1 MEANG
6 LNLAVWDWPGEDP
19 PLLLAHATGF
29 HGRCWDQVVRW
40 FPKRRCLALEAR
52 GHGRSAKPDPPYHW
66 KPFGADVVRV
76 AAQLNVTGAIGIGH
90 SLGGYAVTSAAAL
103 RPATF
108 SALLLVDP
116 TIRVPAAYGAEP
128 ADVSFIRRRR
138 ERWSSPVEMFE
149 SFRPRPPFD
158 RWQPEVL
165 EDYCNFGLLPADGGF
180 VLACPAAI
188 EASIYECA
196 REPEADPHSEIPSIS
211 MPVTVL
217 RAGFASHTLFG
228 GDPSPTDPHL
238 AEQFPCGRDILLPQL
253 AHLISMEAPELVAEH
268 IALIERGYH
277 CLGGG

>member
-1 MEANG
+1 VEANG
-6 LNLAVWDWPGEDP
+6 LTFAVWDWPGEDP
-19 PLLLAHATGF
+19 PLLFAHATGF

-40 FPKRRCLALEAR
+40 FPTRRCLAIEAR

-66 KPFGADVVRV
+66 KPFGADMALI
-76 AAQLNVTGAIGIGH
+76 AAQLNLTGAIGVGH
-90 SLGGYAVTSAAAL
+90 SMGGYAVTAAAAR

-116 TIRVPAAYGAEP
+116 TIRVPDTYGTEP
-128 ADVSFIRRRR
+128 VDASFIRRRR

-165 EDYCNFGLLPADGGF
+165 EDYCNFGLLPNGAGF
-180 VLACPAAI
+180 ILACPAAV

-196 REPEADPHSEIPSIS
+196 TEAEAGLHSEIPLIS
-211 MPVTVL
+211 VPVTVL
-217 RAGFASHTLFG
+217 RAGFASQLLFG

-238 AEQFPCGRDILLPQL
+238 AERFPCGLDILLPER
-253 AHLISMEAPELVAEH
+253 AHLIPMEAPQLVAEH
-268 IALIERGYH
+268 IAAIE
-277 CLGGG
+277 